1 MEMILLI
8 IKDEKHKTAIA
19 HALIDEYSRKIL
31 NSTMENSKSVMDI
44 MREQEIPMTSAYRRI
59 KLLLDNRLIKVEKS
73 LVTDD
78 GKRYYLYR
86 SAIKSVIINYID
98 GTLSLDITPNIVDRP
113 EDKLMQTFE
122 NIKEVRQS

>member
-1 MEMILLI
+1 MI

>member
-1 MEMILLI
+1 MI
-8 IKDEKHKTAIA
+8 IKDEKHKLAIA
-19 HALIDEYSRKIL
+19 NALIDEYSRKIL

-59 KLLLDNRLIKVEKS
+59 KLLLDNKLIKVEKS
-73 LVTDD
+73 LLTDD

-98 GTLSLDITPNIVDRP
+98 GNLFLDITPNIFDRP
-113 EDKLMQTFE
+113 EDKLMQSFA
-122 NIKEVRQS
+122 NIKEVRKS

>member
-1 MEMILLI
+1 LI
-8 IKDEKHKTAIA
+8 IKDEKHKIAIA
-19 HALIDEYSRKIL
+19 NALIDEYSRKIL

-59 KLLLDNRLIKVEKS
+59 KLLLDNKLIKVEKS
-73 LVTDD
+73 LLTDD

-98 GTLSLDITPNIVDRP
+98 GNLFLDITLNIFDRP
-113 EDKLMQTFE
+113 EDKLMQSFA
-122 NIKEVRQS
+122 NIKEVRKS

>member
-1 MEMILLI
+1 MI

-59 KLLLDNRLIKVEKS
+59 KFLLDNRLIKVEKS

-113 EDKLMQTFE
+113 EDKLMQTFK

>member
-1 MEMILLI
+1 MI
-8 IKDEKHKTAIA
+8 IKNEKQKTAIA
-19 HALIDEYSRKIL
+19 NALIDKYSRKIL

-59 KLLLDNRLIKVEKS
+59 KSLQDNKLIKIEKS

-86 SAIKSVIINYID
+86 STIKSVVINYID
-98 GTLSLDITPNIVDRP
+98 GNLYVDITLNVLEKP
-113 EDKLMQTFE
+113 EDKLMQSFT
-122 NIKEVRQS
+122 NIKQVRKS

>member
-1 MEMILLI
+1 MI

-19 HALIDEYSRKIL
+19 NALIDEYSRKIL

-59 KLLLDNRLIKVEKS
+59 KLLLDNKLIKVEKS
-73 LVTDD
+73 LLTDD

-98 GTLSLDITPNIVDRP
+98 GNLFLDITPNIFDRP
-113 EDKLMQTFE
+113 EDKLMQSFA
-122 NIKEVRQS
+122 NIKEVRKS

>member
-1 MEMILLI
+1 MI

-113 EDKLMQTFE
+113 EDKLMQTFK

>member
-1 MEMILLI
+1 MI
-8 IKDEKHKTAIA
+8 IKNEKQKAAIA
-19 HALIDEYSRKIL
+19 NALIDKYSRKIL

-59 KLLLDNRLIKVEKS
+59 KSLQDNKLIKIEKS

-86 SAIKSVIINYID
+86 STIKSVVINYIN
-98 GTLSLDITPNIVDRP
+98 GNLYVDITLNVLEKP
-113 EDKLMQTFE
+113 EDKLMQSFT
-122 NIKEVRQS
+122 NIKQVRKS

>member
-1 MEMILLI
+1 MI
-8 IKDEKHKTAIA
+8 IKDEKHKIAIA
-19 HALIDEYSRKIL
+19 NALIDEYSRKIL

-86 SAIKSVIINYID
+86 STIKSVIINYID
-98 GTLSLDITPNIVDRP
+98 GNLFLDITPNIFDRP
-113 EDKLMQTFE
+113 EDKLMQSFA
-122 NIKEVRQS
+122 NIKEVRKS

>member
-1 MEMILLI
+1 MI
-8 IKDEKHKTAIA
+8 IKDEKHKIAIA
-19 HALIDEYSRKIL
+19 NALIDEYSRKIL

-59 KLLLDNRLIKVEKS
+59 KLLLDNKLIKVEKS
-73 LVTDD
+73 LLTDD

-98 GTLSLDITPNIVDRP
+98 GNLFLDITPNIFDRP
-113 EDKLMQTFE
+113 EDKLMQSFA
-122 NIKEVRQS
+122 NIKEVRKS

>member
-1 MEMILLI
+1 MI
-8 IKDEKHKTAIA
+8 IKDEKHKIAIA
-19 HALIDEYSRKIL
+19 NALIDEYSRKIL

-59 KLLLDNRLIKVEKS
+59 KLLLDNKLIKVEKS
-73 LVTDD
+73 LLTDD

-98 GTLSLDITPNIVDRP
+98 GNLFLDITPNIFDRP
-113 EDKLMQTFE
+113 EDKLMQTFN

>member
-1 MEMILLI
+1 LI

-113 EDKLMQTFE
+113 EDKLMQTFK

>member
-1 MEMILLI
+1 LI

-44 MREQEIPMTSAYRRI
+44 MREQKIPMTSAYRRI
-59 KLLLDNRLIKVEKS
+59 KLLLDNKLIKVEKS
-73 LVTDD
+73 LLTDD

-98 GTLSLDITPNIVDRP
+98 GNLFLDITPNIFDRP
-113 EDKLMQTFE
+113 EDKLMQSFA
-122 NIKEVRQS
+122 NIKEVRKS

>member
-1 MEMILLI
+1 MI
-8 IKDEKHKTAIA
+8 IKDEKHKIAIA
-19 HALIDEYSRKIL
+19 NALIDEYSRKIL

-59 KLLLDNRLIKVEKS
+59 KLLLDNKLIKVEKS
-73 LVTDD
+73 LLTDD

-98 GTLSLDITPNIVDRP
+98 GNLFLDITLNIFDRP
-113 EDKLMQTFE
+113 EDKLMQSFA
-122 NIKEVRQS
+122 NIKEVRKS

>member
-1 MEMILLI
+1 MI
-8 IKDEKHKTAIA
+8 IKNEKQKAAIA
-19 HALIDEYSRKIL
+19 NALIDKYSRKIL

-59 KLLLDNRLIKVEKS
+59 KSLQDNKLIKIEKS

-86 SAIKSVIINYID
+86 STIKSVVINYID
-98 GTLSLDITPNIVDRP
+98 GNLYVDITLNVLEKP
-113 EDKLMQTFE
+113 EDKLMQSFT
-122 NIKEVRQS
+122 NIKQVRKS

>member
-1 MEMILLI
+1 MI

-86 SAIKSVIINYID
+86 STIKSVIINYID

-113 EDKLMQTFE
+113 EDKLMQTFN

>member
-1 MEMILLI
+1 MI

-86 SAIKSVIINYID
+86 STIKSVIINYID

-113 EDKLMQTFE
+113 EDKLMQTFK

>member
-1 MEMILLI
+1 MI

-19 HALIDEYSRKIL
+19 NALIDEYSRKIL

-44 MREQEIPMTSAYRRI
+44 MREQKIPMTSAYRRI
-59 KLLLDNRLIKVEKS
+59 KLLLDNKLIKVEKS
-73 LVTDD
+73 LLTDD

-98 GTLSLDITPNIVDRP
+98 GNLFLDITPNIFDRP
-113 EDKLMQTFE
+113 EDKLMQSFA
-122 NIKEVRQS
+122 NIKEVRKS

>member
-1 MEMILLI
+1 LI

>member
-1 MEMILLI
+1 MI

-19 HALIDEYSRKIL
+19 HALIDEYSRKIH

-59 KLLLDNRLIKVEKS
+59 KSLLDNRLIKVEKS

-113 EDKLMQTFE
+113 EDKLMQTFK

>member
-1 MEMILLI
+1 MI

-44 MREQEIPMTSAYRRI
+44 MREQEIPMTSAYRKI

-113 EDKLMQTFE
+113 EDKLMQTFK

>member
-1 MEMILLI
+1 LI

-19 HALIDEYSRKIL
+19 NALIDEYSRKIL

-44 MREQEIPMTSAYRRI
+44 MREQKIPMTSAYRRI
-59 KLLLDNRLIKVEKS
+59 KLLLDNKLIKVEKS
-73 LVTDD
+73 LLTDD

-98 GTLSLDITPNIVDRP
+98 GNLFLDITPNIFDRP
-113 EDKLMQTFE
+113 EDKLMQSFA
-122 NIKEVRQS
+122 NIKEVRKS

>member
-1 MEMILLI
+1 MI

-98 GTLSLDITPNIVDRP
+98 GTLSLDITPNIVDSP

>member
-1 MEMILLI
+1 MI
-8 IKDEKHKTAIA
+8 IKNEKQKAAIA
-19 HALIDEYSRKIL
+19 NALIDKYSRKIL

-59 KLLLDNRLIKVEKS
+59 KSLQDNKLIKIEKS

-86 SAIKSVIINYID
+86 STLKSVVINYID
-98 GTLSLDITPNIVDRP
+98 GNLYVDITLNVLEKP
-113 EDKLMQTFE
+113 EDKLMQSFT
-122 NIKEVRQS
+122 NIKQVRKS

>member
-1 MEMILLI
+1 LI
-8 IKDEKHKTAIA
+8 IKDEKHKIAIA
-19 HALIDEYSRKIL
+19 NALIDEYSRKIL

-59 KLLLDNRLIKVEKS
+59 KLLLDNKLIKVEKS
-73 LVTDD
+73 LLTDD

-98 GTLSLDITPNIVDRP
+98 GNLFLDITPNIFDRP
-113 EDKLMQTFE
+113 EDKLMQSFA
-122 NIKEVRQS
+122 NIKEVRKS

>member
-1 MEMILLI
+1 MI

-44 MREQEIPMTSAYRRI
+44 MREQKIPMTSAYRRI
-59 KLLLDNRLIKVEKS
+59 KLLLDNKLIKVEKS
-73 LVTDD
+73 LLTDD

-98 GTLSLDITPNIVDRP
+98 GNLFLDITPNIFDRP
-113 EDKLMQTFE
+113 EDKLMQSFA
-122 NIKEVRQS
+122 NIKEVRKS

>member
-1 MEMILLI
+1 MI
-8 IKDEKHKTAIA
+8 IKDEKHKIAIA
-19 HALIDEYSRKIL
+19 NALIDEYSRKIL

-98 GTLSLDITPNIVDRP
+98 GNLFLDITPNIFDRP
-113 EDKLMQTFE
+113 EDKLMQSFA
-122 NIKEVRQS
+122 NIKEVRKS